1 MPAVMEATLRDA
13 ALYAGIAVLLAACS
27 FLAPADRRRGQV
39 AMAVL
44 ALLALVGAWV
54 LGSYGGRFDDRTLY
68 EIVREALLALLAVAV
83 IRSVLLFVTRIVL
96 AKLNVPSIVSDVL
109 LGLSLIVYALVRL
122 NAVGVNIAGIVTTS
136 AIVTGAIAFSAQEVL
151 GALWAGIAL
160 QADRTLRLGDW
171 ILFDGKTGQVVGIR
185 WRTTTIRTKNYETI
199 IIPNASLI
207 KDKIHVLA
215 RPGSPDLALRE
226 LLFSVAY
233 EHAPSRVVATIN
245 EAVRRPESANV
256 GRDPV
261 PWCVC
266 ARFDDSGIT
275 YKLLYHI
282 VDLARSRD
290 TDSELF
296 GLIYAA
302 LQRAGMT
309 IPFPQRDVHVY
320 QEAGPEEMQRRQV
333 EQRLRALSC
342 IELFAPLTEAERRAL
357 ASEVQPGLYVRGEA
371 LFRQGEPAD
380 SLFVLAHGRLAV
392 YDERDGARRRLA
404 TLEAPAYVGEMGLLT
419 GQPRGATVMAE
430 GDVECLRVDKAGFD
444 AILRARPEI
453 VEELSQ
459 ALARRLAE
467 NDATLRSLDAQG
479 RGSGVHSR
487 ARELMQRIRT
497 FFSLSPGPR

>member
-1 MPAVMEATLRDA
+1 
-13 ALYAGIAVLLAACS
+13 
-27 FLAPADRRRGQV
+27 
-39 AMAVL
+39 
-44 ALLALVGAWV
+44 
-54 LGSYGGRFDDRTLY
+54 
-68 EIVREALLALLAVAV
+68 
-83 IRSVLLFVTRIVL
+83 
-96 AKLNVPSIVSDVL
+96 
-109 LGLSLIVYALVRL
+109 
-122 NAVGVNIAGIVTTS
+122 
-136 AIVTGAIAFSAQEVL
+136 
-151 GALWAGIAL
+151 
-160 QADRTLRLGDW
+160 
-171 ILFDGKTGQVVGIR
+171 
-185 WRTTTIRTKNYETI
+185 
-199 IIPNASLI
+199 
-207 KDKIHVLA
+207 
-215 RPGSPDLALRE
+215 
-226 LLFSVAY
+226 
-233 EHAPSRVVATIN
+233 VATIN

-430 GDVECLRVDKAGFD
+430 GDVECLRLDKAGFD

-453 VEELSQ
+453 VEELSH

-479 RGSGVHSR
+479 HGSGERSR
-487 ARELMQRIRT
+487 ARELMQRIRA